1 MQAVASEINK
11 LGASSFFWKSSKFN
25 LDFQNGG
32 KNQENVFS
40 FWDNSMWMGCIKL
53 SLLGREHLSTAL
65 IVLTKR
71 LKFLISLKET
81 FCKSIPFPLS
91 NKYGKGVVAQI

>member
-1 MQAVASEINK
+1 
-11 LGASSFFWKSSKFN
+11 
-25 LDFQNGG
+25 
-32 KNQENVFS
+32 
-40 FWDNSMWMGCIKL
+40 MWIGCIKF

-71 LKFLISLKET
+71 LFLISLKET
-81 FCKSIPFPLS
+81 FCNSIPFPLS

>member
-1 MQAVASEINK
+1 
-11 LGASSFFWKSSKFN
+11 
-25 LDFQNGG
+25 
-32 KNQENVFS
+32 
-40 FWDNSMWMGCIKL
+40 MWMGCIKL

-81 FCKSIPFPLS
+81 FCNSIPFPLS

>member
-1 MQAVASEINK
+1 MENK
-11 LGASSFFWKSSKFN
+11 IQK
-25 LDFQNGG
+25 
-32 KNQENVFS
+32 VFS

-71 LKFLISLKET
+71 LKLSHITKRDFLELNW
-81 FCKSIPFPLS
+81 IP
-91 NKYGKGVVAQI
+91 VEQ